1 MDSIITLQKERP
13 FFEVI
18 SDGIRI
24 VIKCIRPIGSLT
36 LLYMLPILLLSLF
49 FLIISG
55 MTFHFSQ
62 IDSFIES
69 IDSAMMIVYVF
80 LWIVLMFFAFLIANL
95 IIYSAFK
102 IYKENDGIVH
112 TSILKEYMLR
122 YFYTYAKALLVQVG
136 VGLVIIFVVAVS
148 ILVSPALFFL
158 FYILAWILGAYI
170 FNILQFTGI
179 VMMYE
184 GKSVSQAVARCLY
197 IVNNRW
203 WETLAIIIFTSMLG
217 SFLIYRVSFILS
229 VIMILMGDITGT
241 GQGQLEETFTIIMS
255 SMSVLMILLGFISN
269 YLLAGVRVIKY
280 FDLIEKKEGNSL
292 LEAINQIGE
301 KEVMRFD
308 NEGDF

>member
-112 TSILKEYMLR
+112 SAILKEYMLR
-122 YFYTYAKALLVQVG
+122 YFYTYTKALLVQVG
-136 VGLVIIFVVAVS
+136 IGMVVIFVLAVS
-148 ILVSPALFFL
+148 ILISPALFFL

-184 GKSVSQAVARCLY
+184 GKSVSQAVTRCLY
-197 IVNNRW
+197 IVNKRW

-241 GQGQLEETFTIIMS
+241 GQGQFEETFTIIMS
-255 SMSVLMILLGFISN
+255 SMTVLMILLGFISN

-301 KEVMRFD
+301 KEFLRFD